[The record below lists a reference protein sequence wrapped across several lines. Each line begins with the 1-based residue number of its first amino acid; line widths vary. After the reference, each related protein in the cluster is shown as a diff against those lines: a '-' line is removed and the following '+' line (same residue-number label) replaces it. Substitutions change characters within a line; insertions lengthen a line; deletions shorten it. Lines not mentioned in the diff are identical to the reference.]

1 MIQFNRYSPADTDP
15 ARLAAINARQYLWGQ
30 APLGE
35 LPPLHH
41 VKNFFYQQEI
51 VCCLGMELACA
62 HYDLT
67 VEEYHRYLGM
77 PLSDSPHP
85 TTLPHIPAGSMVYQP
100 RNSGFFSV
108 IENMIVAAYVARL
121 NNKELLIDN
130 TYAWWDYKEPF
141 DDIFRTTFKLVDR
154 LPANPQAIHFES
166 MREFIFTASPTQIDA
181 FCQFKA
187 QMYGKIEREIRRYY
201 RDGEAFPVLD
211 AGLIFMRG
219 GDKLEAETILPPEDL
234 LMKDIAALARR
245 VPRRLVLS
253 DDYVLAERIVDK
265 DDAVT
270 NITPFGHRGYRHRYG
285 EKVSC
290 LPILKNYLALIDCE
304 ESLACPSANL
314 VNAANWTRDF
324 SFNYNT
330 INPVYRYVLI

>member
-1 MIQFNRYSPADTDP
+1 MIQFNRYTPADNDP

-30 APLGE
+30 APLAA
-35 LPPLHH
+35 LPPLPQ
-41 VKNFFYQQEI
+41 VKSHFYKQEI
-51 VCCLGMELACA
+51 VSCLGMELACD
-62 HYDLT
+62 YYKLNI
-67 VEEYHRYLGM
+67 EQYHTYLGF
-77 PLSDSPHP
+77 LEGGDAHAI
-85 TTLPHIPAGSMVYQP
+85 TLPYIPDGSMIYQP

-108 IENMIVAAYVARL
+108 IENMIVAAYVARI

-141 DDIFRTTFKLVDR
+141 NDIFRTTFTLVDR
-154 LPANPQAIHFES
+154 LPANPQAVHFES
-166 MREFIFTASPTQIDA
+166 MREFIFTASPTHIDQ
-181 FCQFKA
+181 FSQFKA
-187 QMYGKIEREIRRYY
+187 QMYGKIEREINRYY
-201 RDGEAFPVLD
+201 KDETYNVLD

-219 GDKLEAETILPPEDL
+219 GDKLEAETILPPMDL

-265 DDAVT
+265 DNAVK

-290 LPILKNYLALIDCE
+290 LPILKNYLALIECE

-314 VNAANWTRDF
+314 VNAANWTRYN
-324 SFNYNT
+324 STFNFNT

>member
-1 MIQFNRYSPADTDP
+1 MIQFHRYLPADNDP

-30 APLGE
+30 APLAD
-35 LPPLHH
+35 LPSLHQ
-41 VKNFFYQQEI
+41 VKNHFYKQEI
-51 VCCLGMELACA
+51 VSCLGMELACD
-62 HYDLT
+62 YYKLNI
-67 VEEYHRYLGM
+67 EQYHTYLGF
-77 PLSDSPHP
+77 LEGGDAHAI
-85 TTLPHIPAGSMVYQP
+85 TLPYVPDGSMVYQP

-108 IENMIVAAYVARL
+108 IENMIVAAYVARM

-141 DDIFRTTFKLVDR
+141 EDIFRTTFTLVDR
-154 LPANPQAIHFES
+154 LPANPQAVHFES
-166 MREFIFTASPTQIDA
+166 MRDFIFTASPMHIDQ
-181 FCQFKA
+181 FSQFKA
-187 QMYGKIEREIRRYY
+187 QMYGKIEREIKRYY
-201 RDGEAFPVLD
+201 KDETYNVEG

-219 GDKLEAETILPPEDL
+219 GDKLEAETILPPIDL
-234 LMKDIAALARR
+234 LMNDVAALARR

-314 VNAANWTRDF
+314 VNAANWTRYN
-324 SFNYNT
+324 STFNFNT

>member
-1 MIQFNRYSPADTDP
+1 MIQFNRYTPADNDP

-30 APLGE
+30 APLAD
-35 LPPLHH
+35 PPSLHQ
-41 VKNFFYQQEI
+41 VKNHFYKQEI
-51 VCCLGMELACA
+51 VSCLGVELACG
-62 HYDLT
+62 YYKLT
-67 VEEYHRYLGM
+67 PEQYLTYLGF
-77 PLSDSPHP
+77 LEGGDAHAI
-85 TTLPHIPAGSMVYQP
+85 TLPYIPDGSMVYQP
-100 RNSGFFSV
+100 RSSGFFSV

-141 DDIFRTTFKLVDR
+141 EDIFRTTFKLIDR
-154 LPANPQAIHFES
+154 LPPNPQAVHFES
-166 MREFIFTASPTQIDA
+166 MREFIFTASPMHIDQ
-181 FCQFKA
+181 FSQFKA
-187 QMYGKIEREIRRYY
+187 QMYGKIEREIKRYY
-201 RDGEAFPVLD
+201 KDETYNVLD
-211 AGLIFMRG
+211 TGLIFMRG
-219 GDKLEAETILPPEDL
+219 GDKLEAETILPPMDL

-265 DDAVT
+265 DDAVK

-314 VNAANWTRDF
+314 VNAANWTRYN
-324 SFNYNT
+324 STFNFNT

>member
-1 MIQFNRYSPADTDP
+1 MIQFNRYTPADNDS

-30 APLGE
+30 AYLTD

-41 VKNFFYQQEI
+41 VKNYFYKQEI
-51 VCCLGMELACA
+51 VSCLGMELACA
-62 HYDLT
+62 HYNISN
-67 VEEYHRYLGM
+67 EQYHKYVGVSFDSN
-77 PLSDSPHP
+77 PLFN
-85 TTLPHIPAGSMVYQP
+85 LPYIPAGSMVYQP

-108 IENMIVAAYVARL
+108 IENMIVAAFVARM

-141 DDIFRTTFKLVDR
+141 NDIFRSTFTLTDKLPV
-154 LPANPQAIHFES
+154 NPEAIHFES
-166 MREFIFTASPTQIDA
+166 MRNFIFSATPAVIDQ
-181 FCQFKA
+181 FCQFKVF
-187 QMYGKIEREIRRYY
+187 MYGKIEREIKRYY
-201 RDGEAFPVLD
+201 TGDKYNVED
-211 AGLIFMRG
+211 AGLIFLRG
-219 GDKLEAETILPPEDL
+219 GDKLEAETILPPMEL
-234 LMKDIAALARR
+234 ITKDVDALARR
-245 VPRRLVLS
+245 VSRRLVLS

-265 DDAVT
+265 DDAVI

-290 LPILKNYLALIDCE
+290 LPILKNYLALLECE

-314 VNAANWTRDF
+314 VNAANWTRWENF
-324 SFNYNT
+324 TFNFNT